1 MRIKLKKVTVASLN
15 ASLVQTL
22 VFLSFIPR
30 STTMQKQLHKNQDW
44 YLLKFS
50 EDLHECFV
58 PTSSI
63 CHRPVERHWYLYY

>member
-30 STTMQKQLHKNQDW
+30 STTMQKQLHKI
-44 YLLKFS
+44 KTGIC
-50 EDLHECFV
+50 LHSVRTCTNVRLVAFAIV
-58 PTSSI
+58 QLVAFAKG
-63 CHRPVERHWYLYY
+63 R

>member
-30 STTMQKQLHKNQDW
+30 STMQKQLHKI
-44 YLLKFS
+44 K
-50 EDLHECFV
+50 
-58 PTSSI
+58 TGI
-63 CHRPVERHWYLYY
+63 A